1 MSVGQRISQKRK
13 EQGLSQEAL
22 GEALGVSR
30 QSVYKWESDSTLP
43 EIDKLIALS
52 KLFGVTIGWLLGVE
66 EPVESREGDPAP
78 PTEAGEAELT
88 ETQLKMVEEIVDRYL
103 AAQQPPKKRRWPW
116 VLGAAAG
123 LVLLVVLSN
132 LRGELRT
139 MRDQYNNLQS
149 SITNVTYSVDS
160 QIGSIASRVESVL
173 KNQNSLTV
181 SYGAEIL
188 SADLAANTV
197 TFSAYA
203 APKTYTEG
211 MTAVFL
217 ADDGSNAVEV
227 PGQLGENQTFSAQL
241 TCALTDGINIS
252 VVFVTGEVRET
263 QLLENYS
270 YLYTNSLPDAMDY
283 DSPASS
289 MMWLRLNDQGELNWT
304 GLYVP
309 FRRTSYV
316 DNSGVGHST
325 ANSAAVNGGIGR
337 SEARSVQVGLFRN
350 QKLLGWLT
358 PCEQPANYRGFE
370 DCDFYSFPDVSVVPE
385 AGDIFTVSTVIVD
398 EYDREFVVRGVPYT
412 MNDEFKELVHADGG
426 WIGVD
431 DPANWEY

>member
-52 KLFGVTIGWLLGVE
+52 RLFGVTIGWLLGVE
-66 EPVESREGDPAP
+66 EPVESREGNPVS
-78 PTEAGEAELT
+78 PTGAGETELT

-103 AAQQPPKKRRWPW
+103 AARQPPKKHRWPW

-123 LVLLVVLSN
+123 LVLLLVLSN

-197 TFSAYA
+197 TFSSYA

-217 ADDGSNAVEV
+217 ADDGSGTVEV
-227 PGQLGENQTFSAQL
+227 PGQMGEDHTFSAQL
-241 TCALTDGINIS
+241 TCALTDGISIS
-252 VVFVTGEVRET
+252 VAFVTGDVRET
-263 QLLENYS
+263 QLLENYGG
-270 YLYTNSLPDAMDY
+270 LYTFSLPDV
-283 DSPASS
+283 PEFNNPGS
-289 MMWLRLNDQGELNWT
+289 MERIELNEDGALDWTGEYTFFNRWETETAALNDE
-304 GLYVP
+304 YS
-309 FRRTSYV
+309 R
-316 DNSGVGHST
+316 
-325 ANSAAVNGGIGR
+325 IGR
-337 SEARSVQVGLFRN
+337 AEIKTRRVGLFRN
-350 QKLLGWLT
+350 RTLLGWLT
-358 PCEQPANYRGFE
+358 PCEQPENYHGFE
-370 DCDFYSFPDVSVVPE
+370 NCDFYQFPAVSVVPRPE
-385 AGDIFTVSTVIVD
+385 DVFTVNSVVTD
-398 EYDREFVVRGVPYT
+398 EYDREVVVRGIPFG
-412 MNDEFKELVHADGG
+412 MDAELGELTPLSGG
-426 WIGVD
+426 VVGVD

>member
-66 EPVESREGDPAP
+66 EPVESRERDPAP
-78 PTEAGEAELT
+78 PTEVGETELT

-103 AAQQPPKKRRWPW
+103 AARQPPKKRRWPW

-132 LRGELRT
+132 LRRELRT

-160 QIGSIASRVESVL
+160 QIGSIASRVETVL

-241 TCALTDGINIS
+241 TCALTDGISIS

-263 QLLENYS
+263 QLLENYGG
-270 YLYTNSLPDAMDY
+270 LYTFSLPDVSEFNNPGSVERIELNEDGALDWTGEY
-283 DSPASS
+283 TFFHRWETKPAA
-289 MMWLRLNDQGELNWT
+289 LNDE
-304 GLYVP
+304 YS
-309 FRRTSYV
+309 R
-316 DNSGVGHST
+316 
-325 ANSAAVNGGIGR
+325 IGQAEVKTHR
-337 SEARSVQVGLFRN
+337 VGLFRN

-358 PCEQPANYRGFE
+358 PCEQPENYHGFE
-370 DCDFYSFPDVSVVPE
+370 DCDFYQFPAVSVVPRSE
-385 AGDIFTVSTVIVD
+385 DVFTVNSVVTD
-398 EYDREFVVRGVPYT
+398 EYDREFVVRGVPFG
-412 MNDEFKELVHADGG
+412 MDAELGELTPLSGG
-426 WIGVD
+426 VVGVD

>member
-13 EQGLSQEAL
+13 ERGLSQETL

-30 QSVYKWESDSTLP
+30 QSVYKWESDSSLP

-52 KLFGVTIGWLLGVE
+52 RLFGVTIGWLLGVE
-66 EPVESREGDPAP
+66 ESAESREGDPAQ
-78 PTEAGEAELT
+78 PTEAGSAELT

-103 AAQQPPKKRRWPW
+103 AARQPPKKRRWPW
-116 VLGAAAG
+116 ALGAAAG

-139 MRDQYNNLQS
+139 MQDQYNSLQN

-160 QIGSIASRVESVL
+160 QIGGIASRVETVL
-173 KNQNSLTV
+173 KNQNTLTV

-217 ADDGSNAVEV
+217 ADDGTSTVEV
-227 PGQLGENQTFSAQL
+227 PGQLGEDHTFSAQL
-241 TCALTDGINIS
+241 TCALTDGIGIS
-252 VVFVTGEVRET
+252 VAFITGDVRET

-270 YLYTNSLPDAMDY
+270 GLYSESLAEVNFDAMDGHMAMMWKKLNEKGELDWSGEY
-283 DSPASS
+283 MESSRASS
-289 MMWLRLNDQGELNWT
+289 ITSASSADGDRIDRAEVRSLR
-304 GLYVP
+304 
-309 FRRTSYV
+309 
-316 DNSGVGHST
+316 
-325 ANSAAVNGGIGR
+325 
-337 SEARSVQVGLFRN
+337 VGLFRN

-358 PCEQPANYRGFE
+358 PCEQPENYHGFE
-370 DCDFYSFPDVSVVPE
+370 DSDFYQFPSVSVVPDE
-385 AGDIFTVSTVIVD
+385 GDAFTVSAVVTD
-398 EYDREFVVRGVPYT
+398 EYGREFVIRGVPYG
-412 MNDEFKELVHADGG
+412 MDPEGG
-426 WIGVD
+426 GLSTLSGGVVGID
-431 DPANWEY
+431 DTTDWEY

>member
-52 KLFGVTIGWLLGVE
+52 RLFGVTIGWLLGVE
-66 EPVESREGDPAP
+66 EPVESREGNPVS
-78 PTEAGEAELT
+78 PTGAGETELT

-123 LVLLVVLSN
+123 LVLLLVLSN

-139 MRDQYNNLQS
+139 MRNEYTDLQN
-149 SITNVTYSVDS
+149 SIANVTYSVDS
-160 QIGSIASRVESVL
+160 QIGSIASRVETVL

-197 TFSAYA
+197 TFSAHA

-217 ADDGSNAVEV
+217 ADNGSGTVEV
-227 PGQLGENQTFSAQL
+227 PGQMGEDHTFSAQL
-241 TCALTDGINIS
+241 TCTLTDGISIS
-252 VVFVTGEVRET
+252 VAFVTGDVRET

-270 YLYTNSLPDAMDY
+270 GLYSGSFAEVNFDAMDGHMAMMWKKLNEAGELDWSGEY
-283 DSPASS
+283 MESSRASS
-289 MMWLRLNDQGELNWT
+289 ITSASSADGDRIDRAEVRSLR
-304 GLYVP
+304 
-309 FRRTSYV
+309 
-316 DNSGVGHST
+316 
-325 ANSAAVNGGIGR
+325 
-337 SEARSVQVGLFRN
+337 VGLFRN
-350 QKLLGWLT
+350 RKLLGWLT
-358 PCEQPANYRGFE
+358 PCEQPENYHGFE
-370 DCDFYSFPDVSVVPE
+370 DCDFYQFPAVSVVPRPE
-385 AGDIFTVSTVIVD
+385 DVFTVNSVVTD
-398 EYDREFVVRGVPYT
+398 EYDREVVVRGVPFG
-412 MNDEFKELVHADGG
+412 MDAELGELTPLSGG
-426 WIGVD
+426 VVGVD

>member
-1 MSVGQRISQKRK
+1 MSVGQRIAQKRK
-13 EQGLSQEAL
+13 ERGLSQEAL

-52 KLFGVTIGWLLGVE
+52 RLFGVTIGWLLGVE
-66 EPVESREGDPAP
+66 ESAEPREGDPAP

-103 AAQQPPKKRRWPW
+103 EARQPPKKRRWPW
-116 VLGAAAG
+116 VLGIAAAG
-123 LVLLVVLSN
+123 LALLLVLNN
-132 LRGELRT
+132 LRGELQT
-139 MRDQYNNLQS
+139 MRNQYANLQN
-149 SITNVTYSVDS
+149 SIANVTYSVDS
-160 QIGSIASRVESVL
+160 QISGIAGRVEEVL
-173 KNQNSLTV
+173 KNQNNLTA
-181 SYGAEIL
+181 SYGAEIV

-211 MTAVFL
+211 MTAVFTV
-217 ADDGSNAVEV
+217 DDGSGPREV
-227 PGQLGENQTFSAQL
+227 PGKLGADRTFSAEL
-241 TCALTDGINIS
+241 TCALTDAIDLS

-263 QLLENYS
+263 QLLESWS
-270 YLYTNSLPDAMDY
+270 YLYTNSLPDVMDY
-283 DSPASS
+283 DAPLS
-289 MMWLRLNDQGELNWT
+289 MMWLRLNDQGALNWT
-304 GLYVP
+304 GLYAA
-309 FRRTSYV
+309 FRQ
-316 DNSGVGHST
+316 
-325 ANSAAVNGGIGR
+325 SASITAVNGGIGR
-337 SEARSVQVGLFRN
+337 SEARSIRVGLFRN

-358 PCEQPANYRGFE
+358 PCEQPANYRGLE

-385 AGDIFTVSTVIVD
+385 AGDIFTVSAVIVD

>member
-13 EQGLSQEAL
+13 ERGLSQEAL

-66 EPVESREGDPAP
+66 EPVESREGNSAP
-78 PTEAGEAELT
+78 PAGSGETELT

-103 AAQQPPKKRRWPW
+103 AARQPPKKRRWPW
-116 VLGAAAG
+116 ALGAAAG

-139 MRDQYNNLQS
+139 MRDQYNDLQS

-160 QIGSIASRVESVL
+160 QIGSIASRVETVL
-173 KNQNSLTV
+173 KNQNNLTV

-217 ADDGSNAVEV
+217 ADDGTSTVEV
-227 PGQLGENQTFSAQL
+227 PGQLGEDHTFSAQL
-241 TCALTDGINIS
+241 TCALTDGIGIS
-252 VVFVTGEVRET
+252 VAFITGDVRET

-270 YLYTNSLPDAMDY
+270 GLYRESLAEVNFDAMDGHMAMMWKKLNEAGELDWSGEY
-283 DSPASS
+283 MESSRASS
-289 MMWLRLNDQGELNWT
+289 ITSASSADGGRIDRAEVRSLR
-304 GLYVP
+304 
-309 FRRTSYV
+309 
-316 DNSGVGHST
+316 
-325 ANSAAVNGGIGR
+325 
-337 SEARSVQVGLFRN
+337 VGLFRN
-350 QKLLGWLT
+350 RKLLGWLT
-358 PCEQPANYRGFE
+358 PCEKPANYHGEE
-370 DCDFYSFPDVSVVPE
+370 DNDFYQFPPVSVVPE
-385 AGDIFTVSTVIVD
+385 EGDIFTISAVVTD
-398 EYDREFVVRGVPYT
+398 EYGREFIFAGVPYSIET
-412 MNDEFKELVHADGG
+412 DWGELITADGG
-426 WIGVD
+426 RIGVD
-431 DPANWEY
+431 NPANWEY